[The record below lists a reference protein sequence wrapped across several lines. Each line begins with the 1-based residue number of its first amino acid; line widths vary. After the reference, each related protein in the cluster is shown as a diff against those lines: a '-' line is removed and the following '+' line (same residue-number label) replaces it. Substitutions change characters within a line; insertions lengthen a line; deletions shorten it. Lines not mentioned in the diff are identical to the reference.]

1 MLSLALEIYPNS
13 TKWDKS
19 LVKNLTF
26 RNPPKDDAEMDWFN
40 KQSIQKLLLLD
51 ALAVSNH

>member
-1 MLSLALEIYPNS
+1 MLSLVLEIYPNS
-13 TKWDKS
+13 IKRDKS

-26 RNPPKDDAEMDWFN
+26 QNPPKDDAEMDGFN
-40 KQSIQKLLLLD
+40 KQSAQKLTLPY